1 MKKIALTLL
10 LVLLLIPFALVFADS
25 RPEVSEIKNWEFAAD
40 MGTTIIKDFA
50 GMPYSGRVV
59 HGFALVNPSLVSDYS
74 FCVVFLCVDTKELL
88 VVALINIKEMKT
100 TYFYIVNEKEMIE
113 FLSKPYTG
121 KDARFLNGNSA
132 SI

>member
-25 RPEVSEIKNWEFAAD
+25 RPEVSEIKSWEFAAD

-50 GMPYSGRVV
+50 GMPYSRRFV

-121 KDARFLNGNSA
+121 KDARFLNGNSV

>member
-25 RPEVSEIKNWEFAAD
+25 RPEVSEIKNWKFAAD

-59 HGFALVNPSLVSDYS
+59 HGFVLVNPSLVSDYS
-74 FCVVFLCVDTKELL
+74 FCVVFLSVDTKELL
-88 VVALINIKEMKT
+88 IVALINIKEMKT

-113 FLSKPYTG
+113 FLSRPYVG
-121 KDARFLNGNSA
+121 KDARFLRGNSV